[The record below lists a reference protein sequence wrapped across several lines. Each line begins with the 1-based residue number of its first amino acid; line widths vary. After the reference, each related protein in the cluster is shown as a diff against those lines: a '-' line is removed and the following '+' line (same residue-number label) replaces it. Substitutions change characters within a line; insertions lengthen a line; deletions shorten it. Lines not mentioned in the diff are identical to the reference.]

1 MVTRRGDA
9 CCSIAEGGSDSLL
22 GFLQAV
28 LSAADRLL
36 VSKPRLLFVVV
47 ALLEALWRESAQF
60 GRHSQVVAKLRDATY
75 ALGTAAVQSCAVTAA
90 SAVNSVAVQQ
100 VTCCVRV
107 RVVSRWFWNGVIAS
121 LQQPQLDS
129 VPIVYS
135 LPAIAAIVSRSDSD
149 CECEHGRGCADV
161 VS

>member
-90 SAVNSVAVQQ
+90 SAVNSVVALPRCSKSRAVF
-100 VTCCVRV
+100 VCVWRPGGFGMV
-107 RVVSRWFWNGVIAS
+107 LSRRYNS
-121 LQQPQLDS
+121 LSSIPC
-129 VPIVYS
+129 
-135 LPAIAAIVSRSDSD
+135 R
-149 CECEHGRGCADV
+149 
-161 VS
+161 